1 MKAIAVYPGQ
11 KNSAHL
17 TELPAPSVDDIPNGR
32 GVLVRVLRCGVDGTD
47 KEINAAEY
55 GAAPDGSDF
64 LIMGHENFG
73 RVESVGPNVTEF
85 QPGDYVVATVRRR
98 GNSIYDEIGTYDMTT
113 DEVYFERGV
122 SRRHGY
128 MTEYYVHDP
137 EYIVKVPAGL
147 RDIAVIAE
155 PLSVPEKGIVQ
166 AFEIQRRLKV
176 WQPRKAAV
184 LGTGTI
190 GLLATL
196 ILRLRGIEVTA
207 FGRTPRPYL
216 NSDLVE
222 ALGAHYVSTQD
233 VSLRDAAAELGPFD
247 LIYEA
252 TGLHQL
258 SSKPWKPWARMA
270 CWCWPA

>member
-1 MKAIAVYPGQ
+1 
-11 KNSAHL
+11 
-17 TELPAPSVDDIPNGR
+17 
-32 GVLVRVLRCGVDGTD
+32 
-47 KEINAAEY
+47 
-55 GAAPDGSDF
+55 
-64 LIMGHENFG
+64 
-73 RVESVGPNVTEF
+73 
-85 QPGDYVVATVRRR
+85 
-98 GNSIYDEIGTYDMTT
+98 
-113 DEVYFERGV
+113 
-122 SRRHGY
+122 
-128 MTEYYVHDP
+128 
-137 EYIVKVPAGL
+137 
-147 RDIAVIAE
+147 
-155 PLSVPEKGIVQ
+155 
-166 AFEIQRRLKV
+166 
-176 WQPRKAAV
+176 
-184 LGTGTI
+184 
-190 GLLATL
+190 LLATL